1 MLAAYLSLLGVG
13 EEGLLIRHSPREKY
27 FSKNHHC
34 LPHTKNKILY
44 LPLVIINPKTLKTNI
59 KCLELHFFLA
69 HLTLYQNHDLILQEN
84 NVHAIPI
91 EIASLGSHPNKQ

>member
-1 MLAAYLSLLGVG
+1 MTKTVLYVKCTPLNSNVESLTLP
-13 EEGLLIRHSPREKY
+13 L
-27 FSKNHHC
+27 HHC
-34 LPHTKNKILY
+34 LPHTENKILY